1 MKKTTN
7 PLWGGRFEKE
17 NSTLLSKINNSISFD
32 YELGFHDIK
41 LNKVYAHA
49 LKKANLLTN
58 SENQKIQKAL
68 NQIEK
73 KLIKNDLKFKEEYED
88 IHMNIEM
95 LLKEKV
101 GDLAGKIH
109 TGKSR
114 NDQVVTDFKMW
125 IRDKST
131 TLLKKILEIQKL
143 IVRKAEEQID
153 TIMPGFTHS
162 QNAQPISFSHYLMC
176 VFEMLERDKKRFHN
190 LIKSN
195 NECPLGS
202 GALAGT
208 NFYSIDRNFIAKELG
223 FEKPT
228 ENSLDSVSDRD
239 FVIEFASNIS
249 FVALHLSRI
258 AEDLIIWS
266 GIQFDFVKFSDALCT
281 GSSIMPQK
289 KNPDAAELVRSKS
302 GRIFGSLVN
311 ILTILKGL
319 PLGYSKDLQEDKEPI
334 FDSYS
339 TIKLVLDVINE
350 VFISI
355 KINKK
360 SMMKSSKEGYTT
372 ATDLADW
379 MVKNLNITF
388 REAHIKTGKIVLMA
402 EKGKK
407 KIYELPLDVLQSIEP
422 RIKKEVFE
430 SLTSEKSIEEKKSYG
445 GTSKKQILNA
455 IKRAKKKLKNEN
467 LFF

>member
-17 NSTLLSKINNSISFD
+17 NSSILSKINNSISFD
-32 YELGFHDIK
+32 HELSFHDIK
-41 LNKVYAHA
+41 LNKVYAKA
-49 LKKANLLTN
+49 LYKANLLKN
-58 SENQKIQKAL
+58 SENLKIQKAL
-68 NQIEK
+68 SQIEK
-73 KLIKNDLKFKEEYED
+73 ELLNNNLEFREEYED

-101 GDLAGKIH
+101 GELAGKIH

-125 IRDKST
+125 INDKSKI
-131 TLLKKILEIQKL
+131 LLEKILEIQKV
-143 IVRKAEEQID
+143 IIKKAEDQID

-162 QNAQPISFSHYLMC
+162 QNAQPILYSHYLMC
-176 VFEMLERDKKRFHN
+176 VFEMLERDRKRFKN
-190 LIKSN
+190 LIKTN

-208 NFYSIDRNFIAKELG
+208 NFYTIDRNFIAKELG
-223 FEKPT
+223 FDKPT

-239 FVIEFASNIS
+239 FVIEFISNIS
-249 FVALHLSRI
+249 FVALHLSRV

-266 GIQFDFVKFSDALCT
+266 GIQFDFIKFPDTLCT

-302 GRIFGSLVN
+302 GRIFGSLIN
-311 ILTILKGL
+311 IITILKGL

-334 FDSYS
+334 FDAFR
-339 TIKLVLDVINE
+339 TIKLVLDVIKE
-350 VFISI
+350 VFKSV

-360 SMMKSSKEGYTT
+360 SMMDSSKEGYTT

-379 MVKNLNITF
+379 MVKNLGISF
-388 REAHIKTGKIVLMA
+388 REAHKKTGKIVLMA
-402 EKGKK
+402 EKNKK
-407 KIYELPLDVLQSIEP
+407 KIHDLTLDMLKSVEP
-422 RIKKEVFE
+422 RIKQEVLKT
-430 SLTSEKSIEEKKSYG
+430 LTSEKSTEEKKSYG
-445 GTSKKQILNA
+445 GTSKNQIIKA
-455 IKRAKKKLKNEN
+455 IKRAKKNIKL
-467 LFF
+467 